1 MRFSFKRAMGKKI
14 FFTAFILE
22 KLPNNISI
30 VQSKFDKSDVIF
42 DITQWI
48 IKSML
53 KKIVHVSVVCNA
65 EVSELTCWF
74 WPIQVEQ
81 WMKLSS
87 SPQSETEG
95 RGERGELI
103 NKTREDRENNVSL
116 LIKTGNQTQKHRH
129 QTITVAESSTQMAI
143 NPPTFLSLPATH
155 THTHTSCPETVVYSS
170 AGAFSIRR
178 MSLRWSWIS
187 RRTVWICSILSCST
201 GNPDRSENSS
211 VLFPDLHKYT
221 VQMWLLLV
229 IYRSAFSKRW
239 ACGQLDLSMM
249 KTEEKN
255 YPCDTR
261 RPFPLSYCMPTIGH
275 TFMEWQQAS
284 PTVPYLTF
292 VSPVLWC
299 CVVFLIAPLR
309 IHFLFN
315 RYIFFA
321 FK

>member
-53 KKIVHVSVVCNA
+53 KKKVHVSVVCNA

-155 THTHTSCPETVVYSS
+155 THTPPVQKQSY
-170 AGAFSIRR
+170 IRAR
-178 MSLRWSWIS
+178 GPLVSDGCLCGGLESHGGQFGFAPFFPAALGIQTDLRIAP
-187 RRTVWICSILSCST
+187 SCSLT
-201 GNPDRSENSS
+201 CTN
-211 VLFPDLHKYT
+211 T
-221 VQMWLLLV
+221 Q
-229 IYRSAFSKRW
+229 SK
-239 ACGQLDLSMM
+239 
-249 KTEEKN
+249 
-255 YPCDTR
+255 CDC
-261 RPFPLSYCMPTIGH
+261 Y
-275 TFMEWQQAS
+275 W
-284 PTVPYLTF
+284 
-292 VSPVLWC
+292 
-299 CVVFLIAPLR
+299 
-309 IHFLFN
+309 
-315 RYIFFA
+315 
-321 FK
+321 

>member
-1 MRFSFKRAMGKKI
+1 MCHSW
-14 FFTAFILE
+14 L
-22 KLPNNISI
+22 KLATRHKNT
-30 VQSKFDKSDVIF
+30 
-42 DITQWI
+42 DIR
-48 IKSML
+48 
-53 KKIVHVSVVCNA
+53 
-65 EVSELTCWF
+65 
-74 WPIQVEQ
+74 P
-81 WMKLSS
+81 
-87 SPQSETEG
+87 
-95 RGERGELI
+95 
-103 NKTREDRENNVSL
+103 SL
-116 LIKTGNQTQKHRH
+116 L
-129 QTITVAESSTQMAI
+129 
-143 NPPTFLSLPATH
+143 LSLPPKWPSILPPFFHFQQH

-299 CVVFLIAPLR
+299 LFFWLYRWEFIFSLTDIYFLHLSKI
-309 IHFLFN
+309 
-315 RYIFFA
+315 
-321 FK
+321 